1 MSTQA
6 TGRSLVVALPP
17 HERSEVSVARIMW
30 SVVLALMPT
39 TLVGIWFY
47 GIRAAVVTLTA
58 VGASVVVEHV
68 IVRYFFRRDTTT
80 VTDGSA
86 VVTGMLLAYNVPAGI
101 PLWQL
106 VVGAVVAIG
115 VAKMAFGGIG
125 NNPFNPALVGRA
137 FMLVS
142 FPVDMTTWPVPGSQG
157 FATWNLDA
165 VTAATPL
172 GLVKEAGAGG
182 LSAVADQLPSY
193 GSLFLGNIGGCIGEA
208 SALAVVLGGLYLV
221 WKGFVPWVVP
231 LLYLAG
237 LGLVTGIAWAID
249 PGTYIDP
256 LYHILAGGAM
266 LGAWFMVTDMTTSPM
281 SLTGRMVFAASA
293 GLLAGI
299 IRLFGGY
306 PEGVSYSILIM
317 NALVPVFDRHFKP
330 RKFGYG
336 ASAGGAA

>member
-1 MSTQA
+1 M
-6 TGRSLVVALPP
+6 
-17 HERSEVSVARIMW
+17 
-30 SVVLALMPT
+30 
-39 TLVGIWFY
+39 
-47 GIRAAVVTLTA
+47 
-58 VGASVVVEHV
+58 
-68 IVRYFFRRDTTT
+68 
-80 VTDGSA
+80 
-86 VVTGMLLAYNVPAGI
+86 
-101 PLWQL
+101 
-106 VVGAVVAIG
+106 
-115 VAKMAFGGIG
+115 
-125 NNPFNPALVGRA
+125 
-137 FMLVS
+137 
-142 FPVDMTTWPVPGSQG
+142 
-157 FATWNLDA
+157 
-165 VTAATPL
+165 TAATPL